1 MKNIIYLLLSLLSV
15 TLVSCEQLGSV
26 SDIEPEYVLT
36 DENAF
41 TNASS
46 TEAVLRGVYQQWRHD
61 GITQMRNAMFQLTRT
76 TVNTNIARAYEFKVN
91 DVSASSPIVRSYYED
106 LYRLINQA
114 SSIISILPDK
124 NPIELSEERKQEVL
138 GEAYF
143 NRALANFMLLRSFGE
158 FWDETSGLG
167 IVLYDAPVRENKA
180 MARSAVKDCYTLIC
194 SDLDNAMKLCPD
206 YGVSYFAN
214 KTAAKAIRAKVAL
227 YQKDYTTAIN
237 LCKEIEQDAISLN
250 LGLEDSYSDIFTK
263 GFDSTELLFAVY
275 TSYPQETIST
285 GIFNDFFL
293 NGVDGT
299 ATVRIADELVG
310 EVEDGDM
317 FTGEGM
323 DSRYGDIYQWIDE
336 SLFMGKYPNNI
347 NGEDVNPYYMIRFA
361 EVILI
366 RAEAEYRMNDFTS
379 AKASLK
385 KITDRAGYLDDY
397 VDNINDSELGL
408 KILQHKYIELNAEN
422 YEEWF
427 DMVRFNIL
435 DNIDFTE
442 LKYIRSYKHKCLPI
456 PYDALAGN
464 NLLVQ
469 NPDYV
474 YE

>member
-1 MKNIIYLLLSLLSV
+1 MKNLIYLLFPLLYVS
-15 TLVSCEQLGSV
+15 LVSCEQLGSV
-26 SDIEPEYVLT
+26 SNIEPEYVLT

-41 TNASS
+41 INASS
-46 TEAVLRGVYQQWRHD
+46 SEAVLRGVYQQWRND

-91 DVSASSPIVRSYYED
+91 DVSVSSPIVIAYYEN

-114 SSIISILPDK
+114 SSIITILPNVTPK
-124 NPIELSEERKQEVL
+124 ELSTERKQEIL

-158 FWDETSGLG
+158 FWDESSEFG
-167 IVLYDAPVRENKA
+167 IVLYDAPVRENMAK
-180 MARSAVKDCYTLIC
+180 ARSSVKDCYELIY
-194 SDLDNAMKLCPD
+194 SDLDNAIKFCPD
-206 YGVSYFAN
+206 YSVSYFAN
-214 KTAAKAIRAKVAL
+214 KTAAKAMKAKVAL
-227 YQKDYTTAIN
+227 YQNDYTVAIE
-237 LCKEIEQDAISLN
+237 LCKEVELDASSSN
-250 LGLEDSYSDIFTK
+250 LGLEDSYSDIFAK
-263 GFDSTELLFAVY
+263 GFDSSELLFSVY
-275 TSYPQETIST
+275 TAYPQETIST
-285 GIFNDFFL
+285 GIFNDFFM

-299 ATVRIADELVG
+299 STVRIADDLVG
-310 EVEDGDM
+310 EAEDGDM

-323 DSRYGDIYQWIDE
+323 DPRYGDIYQWIGG
-336 SLFMGKYPNNI
+336 SLFMGKYNNNI
-347 NGEDVNPYYMIRFA
+347 NGEDANPYYMLRFA

-366 RAEAEYRMNDFTS
+366 RAEAEYRMNDFLS
-379 AKASLK
+379 ARVSLK
-385 KITDRAGYLDDY
+385 KITNRAGYPDDY
-397 VDNINDSELGL
+397 VENISDSDLAL
-408 KILQHKYIELNAEN
+408 KIFQHKYIELNAEN

-435 DNIDFTE
+435 NNIDFTE

-464 NLLVQ
+464 NLLAQ